1 MPDQEDKTEE
11 PTPKKL
17 EDARNK
23 GTVPKSTELNSVA
36 ILIMGLGTLYFWGP
50 TLMDQ
55 LQEMTISVLQSPMV
69 EINPKNVQA
78 YYIVGL
84 KFLAMSIGPIMLV
97 LLITGLAV
105 NYAQVGVLFTMEP
118 LGPNFGKLN
127 PLPGFKNF
135 VSMKSM
141 MELFKSIVKL
151 FIIGG
156 ISYLTISGAYDE
168 FLVMADSSI
177 GPILN
182 MIFETAFKL
191 GMYIALAL
199 LLLAIIDWAFQK
211 FDHNKKQRM
220 TKQEIKDER
229 KQSDGDP
236 LIKARIRQIQ
246 QQMAKKRMMDDVPK
260 ATVIIT
266 NPTHIA
272 IALLYEQDEMKS
284 PKVLAKGKDKTAEAI
299 KKIAKEND
307 IPMVEDK
314 ALARAMVDVIEVG
327 EEIPFEFFTAV
338 AEILAYVYSLKNKDK
353 QYETA

>member
-11 PTPKKL
+11 ATPKKL
-17 EDARNK
+17 EDARQK

-36 ILIMGLGTLYFWGP
+36 ILIMGLCTLYFWGP
-50 TLMDQ
+50 NLLNQ
-55 LQEMTISVLQSPMV
+55 LKVMMITVMQSPV
-69 EINPKNVQA
+69 IEINAKNIQA
-78 YYIVGL
+78 YYISGL
-84 KFLAMSIGPIMLV
+84 KFLAVSIGPILLI
-97 LLITGLAV
+97 LLITGLAI
-105 NYAQVGVLFTMEP
+105 NYAQVGVLFTTEP

-141 MELFKSIVKL
+141 MELFKSIFKL
-151 FIIGG
+151 IIIGG
-156 ISYLTISGAYDE
+156 ISYLTISNSYKD
-168 FLVMADSSI
+168 FLIMADSSI

-182 MIFETAFKL
+182 TIFLTAFKL

-199 LLLAIIDWAFQK
+199 LILAIIDWAFQK
-211 FDHNKKQRM
+211 YDHNKKQRM
-220 TKQEIKDER
+220 TKQEVKDER

-260 ATVIIT
+260 ATVVIT

-272 IALLYEQDEMKS
+272 IALLYKQDEMKS

-299 KKIAKEND
+299 KKIAREND

-314 ALARAMVDVIEVG
+314 ALARAMIDVIEVDQ
-327 EEIPFEFFTAV
+327 EIPFEFFTAV
-338 AEILAYVYSLKNKDK
+338 AEILAYVYSLKNKEMD
-353 QYETA
+353 YETA